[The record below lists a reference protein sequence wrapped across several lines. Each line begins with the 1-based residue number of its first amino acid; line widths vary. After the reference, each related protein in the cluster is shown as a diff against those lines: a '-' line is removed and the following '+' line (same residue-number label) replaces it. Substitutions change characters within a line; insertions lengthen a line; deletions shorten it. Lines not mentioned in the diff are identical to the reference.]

1 MAIRKTT
8 KSMNDIPKN
17 AFSPNHE
24 LTDDAIN
31 KLLEITGDNIRKETK
46 RLDKELKKKLNV

>member
-31 KLLEITGDNIRKETK
+31 KLLEITGENIRKETK